1 MAKKRSAS
9 KKKKAAKAKGTNRS
23 FEDLLA
29 GHSAPTQAICR
40 ALRGLVQATLP
51 QPVEGIYGGAKVGL
65 ALYSI
70 GDGKKVVCGIQPTGD
85 ECLFYLHYLKPEN
98 SPRLKLEGKGKH
110 ALHIRITILNDETSS
125 ELVSLLR
132 LAESCSGAFQ
142 SAEPGAPSG
151 PARR

>member
-1 MAKKRSAS
+1 MAKKHATSR
-9 KKKKAAKAKGTNRS
+9 KKTTAKATRRKRS

-29 GHSAPTQAICR
+29 GHIASTQAVCR

-51 QPVEGIYGGAKVGL
+51 QAEEGIYGGAKVGL
-65 ALYSI
+65 ALYSL

-110 ALHIRITILNDETSS
+110 ALHIRITILNDETSA
-125 ELVSLLR
+125 ELASLLR
-132 LAESCSGAFQ
+132 LAASSSGEF
-142 SAEPGAPSG
+142 PGAECAG
-151 PARR
+151 